1 MGAVP
6 SCGSGMYRAVCTRR
20 AGFELDFSGN
30 GLDDEV
36 VVDQTSPLV
45 LGRNG
50 LLGRHVRHGG
60 VLSGRLGVDRITVAR
75 ETSPDRELQT
85 SLTLRHPLW
94 NNAFGTPLVG
104 NPTSNL
110 SSLTTCVPLRADRD
124 FVFLFKVWCSTI
136 GRDDLT
142 EKGVQ
147 WIRRNYRVC
156 DIHFDEN
163 SKFVSCHNRTN
174 LKVGSIPNLQLPAS
188 TITPS
193 VNMAVNVVI
202 LPTNRS
208 QEQQQSVLDENALLF
223 TSDETPVLETTTQ
236 GVVRTRES
244 ILKKRRNLLL
254 ELNLRKRAQL
264 TPKAAKLY
272 KIASEY
278 RHVAKK
284 LQSDVESNKEKLQTI
299 IQQVENGAVFGDRIN
314 NATFRFIRSQIL
326 RQNKAPRGRRY
337 SREDKI
343 FAMSLL
349 KHGGTNIISLICGHD
364 D

>member
-1 MGAVP
+1 
-6 SCGSGMYRAVCTRR
+6 
-20 AGFELDFSGN
+20 
-30 GLDDEV
+30 
-36 VVDQTSPLV
+36 
-45 LGRNG
+45 
-50 LLGRHVRHGG
+50 
-60 VLSGRLGVDRITVAR
+60 
-75 ETSPDRELQT
+75 
-85 SLTLRHPLW
+85 
-94 NNAFGTPLVG
+94 
-104 NPTSNL
+104 
-110 SSLTTCVPLRADRD
+110 
-124 FVFLFKVWCSTI
+124 
-136 GRDDLT
+136 
-142 EKGVQ
+142 
-147 WIRRNYRVC
+147 
-156 DIHFDEN
+156 
-163 SKFVSCHNRTN
+163 
-174 LKVGSIPNLQLPAS
+174 
-188 TITPS
+188 
-193 VNMAVNVVI
+193 MAVNVVI

-264 TPKAAKLY
+264 TPKTAKLY

-349 KHGGTNIISLICGHD
+349 KHSGKSYKFDDFCLAITKNTNVYAFQNSFWLWHSTANL
-364 D
+364 